1 MIESSDS
8 PEQRIL
14 NLDEEK
20 NPEFHE
26 IAQEHNELMDEWNS
40 INADLVTETQPILL
54 LWGRASY
61 LESKYGQP
69 ISDLQEQFV
78 EWNKRASDLVYK
90 PNLTF
95 GENEES
101 GLGLIHYTN
110 VMRDLKNRMED
121 RMNLIVKNY
130 NQVYSNHRNQ
140 INFNIAIASFILAI
154 IGVILSSVSVL

>member
-1 MIESSDS
+1 MKRSSDT
-8 PEQRIL
+8 PEQRLL

-26 IAQEHNELMDEWNS
+26 IAQEHNELMDEWNR
-40 INADLVTETQPILL
+40 INAGFVEEPQPILL

-61 LESKYGQP
+61 LESKYGQH
-69 ISDLQEQFV
+69 ISDLQKKFV

-90 PNLTF
+90 PTLTF
-95 GENEES
+95 GEDEES
-101 GLGLIHYTN
+101 ELGLIHYTN

-130 NQVYSNHRNQ
+130 NQVYSDHRSQ
-140 INFNIAIASFILAI
+140 VNFNIAIASFILAMV
-154 IGVILSSVSVL
+154 GVILSSVSLL